1 LGGIIKSDN
10 DKFKVGLNYIS
21 ADRRIG
27 RETDGR
33 LLLQFHPE
41 SMKGLRLME
50 SWGSF
55 FEELMNQPLW
65 VMSNFNTELMQME
78 R

>member
-1 LGGIIKSDN
+1 LGGIKSDN

-33 LLLQFHPE
+33 VVATISSRINE
-41 SMKGLRLME
+41 RITINGKVGV
-50 SWGSF
+50 
-55 FEELMNQPLW
+55 PL
-65 VMSNFNTELMQME
+65 EG
-78 R
+78 